1 VRPNYE
7 HDEVEFVGP
16 PGFAL
21 HVLRDGELSS
31 QVEFLGS

>member
-1 VRPNYE
+1 MWT
-7 HDEVEFVGP
+7 DP

-31 QVEFLGS
+31 QVELLGAVHAG